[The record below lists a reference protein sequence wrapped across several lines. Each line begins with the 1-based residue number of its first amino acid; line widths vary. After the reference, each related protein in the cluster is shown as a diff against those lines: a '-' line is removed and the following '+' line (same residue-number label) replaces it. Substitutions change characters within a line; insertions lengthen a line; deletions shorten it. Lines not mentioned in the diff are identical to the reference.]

1 MTAGR
6 PRGFIA
12 LLFFVS
18 FGSIDPRTIAQEV
31 VGHDRLRMAM
41 EPALLS
47 VEQEKA
53 QAAKPGSDFKECAK
67 GCPGMIVI
75 PAGKFIM
82 GAPKNELDRNASE
95 GPPHE
100 VTIAK
105 PFAVSKFEVTF
116 EEWDACAAAAAC
128 PRVPRLLGTRGDA
141 CDQRE
146 LGRRQTICNLALAVD
161 R

>member
-18 FGSIDPRTIAQEV
+18 FGSIDPRTIAQIDPRTIAQEV

-53 QAAKPGSDFKECAK
+53 QAAKPG
-67 GCPGMIVI
+67 
-75 PAGKFIM
+75 
-82 GAPKNELDRNASE
+82 
-95 GPPHE
+95 
-100 VTIAK
+100 
-105 PFAVSKFEVTF
+105 
-116 EEWDACAAAAAC
+116 
-128 PRVPRLLGTRGDA
+128 
-141 CDQRE
+141 
-146 LGRRQTICNLALAVD
+146 
-161 R
+161 